1 MQEIMAE
8 MKIKSKQLDEVL
20 KDKDRKMVILDQD
33 KKAQMRNLKT

>member
-1 MQEIMAE
+1 MQDIMAE